1 MSDTRAQ
8 GGERAAHWT
17 GEGTGGFRTRWM
29 LTGIFF
35 KSLQSNWSLEGS
47 AFMTLLWICLPYL
60 KHHTPG
66 STSPRTTYASTS
78 SFSFKSAHL
87 RFILSNIITY
97 GLKLLISN
105 THWNINNW
113 PTTQVT
119 PLVGSTPSHQATFC
133 STTEQL
139 GKQPWIQPLHSL
151 SCLSKVQILNQIS
164 QKTFQVSHLVSF
176 DFISF
181 LLILS
186 FLVYLACY
194 CSW

>member
-1 MSDTRAQ
+1 MLSPGAALSPKLQDQSQGMGCACQTPRPRAENALLTEPEK
-8 GGERAAHWT
+8 GP
-17 GEGTGGFRTRWM
+17 GGFRTRWT

-35 KSLQSNWSLEGS
+35 KSLQSNCSLEGS
-47 AFMTLLWICLPYL
+47 AFMTLVWICLPYL

-119 PLVGSTPSHQATFC
+119 PLLGSTPSHQATFC
-133 STTEQL
+133 
-139 GKQPWIQPLHSL
+139 
-151 SCLSKVQILNQIS
+151 
-164 QKTFQVSHLVSF
+164 
-176 DFISF
+176 
-181 LLILS
+181 
-186 FLVYLACY
+186 
-194 CSW
+194 